1 MLSQRSLLAAIIV
14 LATVLFVVGVS
25 IERSEGPHDEEPSA
39 AHVEAGEGE
48 GSEAGEGAA
57 HEEGEASAAAEGTD
71 HEETGEDEKVLG
83 VDLESTP
90 SIVLAALVSLAL
102 ALGAWLRPDSAAL
115 LGFVALAMLAF
126 AVFDIAEIG
135 HQIEESEAG
144 LVVIAALVA
153 GLHLAASAVAFTM
166 RRQLE
171 KSPG

>member
-25 IERSEGPHDEEPSA
+25 IERSEGHHDEEPSA

-48 GSEAGEGAA
+48 ASEAGEGAA
-57 HEEGEASAAAEGTD
+57 HEDGEASAAADGTG
-71 HEETGEDEKVLG
+71 HEEEEDEKVLG

-90 SIVLAALVSLAL
+90 FIVLAALVSLAL

-115 LGFVALAMLAF
+115 LGLVALAMLAF

-153 GLHLAASAVAFTM
+153 GLHLAASGLAFSM
-166 RRQLE
+166 RRRLGE
-171 KSPG
+171 PAG